1 MSKLKQNKDELLVKK
16 KFENKAKK
24 LAGKIKFLQDAVE
37 LYYCA
42 IDPKTETWVKV
53 LAFSALAYFIIP
65 LDAVPDYIPIAGY
78 LDDAGI
84 IAMAVKKL
92 SDKVTEDHR
101 KKAKELLEVE

>member
-1 MSKLKQNKDELLVKK
+1 MSEAKQNKDELLVKK

-42 IDPKTETWVKV
+42 IDPKTETWIKV
-53 LAFSALAYFIIP
+53 LAFSALAYFVIP
-65 LDAVPDYIPIAGY
+65 LDAVPDYIPIVGY

-84 IAMAVKKL
+84 ITSAIKKL
-92 SDKVTEDHR
+92 SDKVTDEHR
-101 KKAKELLEVE
+101 SKAKELLEVA

>member
-42 IDPKTETWVKV
+42 IDPKTEIWVKG